1 MATDVRKGTATAAT
15 FAGYV
20 TFFLPAGVLLS
31 FLSLY
36 LHGKG
41 MSTAEVGFIVSCLF
55 SVKLIASPLI
65 VFFADA
71 RDRHTGVSAIFLA
84 LSLLGAAGLGFLTG
98 FISLTLATVALA
110 VSRNYFQSMLENR
123 AVRHRSSGQSQ
134 YGALRLTGSLAVAIG
149 VAIAGAVQAW
159 RPQAFAAVFGGLLV
173 ASSLGFAAATRGMP
187 APERSTSPDA
197 PRFDPRAAT
206 GGRATAVILVLLAAA
221 LLIGAHGALYSVGSI
236 ALDRHGFGPAGTA
249 VIWVA
254 TFAAE
259 AIGFGLLNRA
269 TRAFGPW
276 IMALA
281 GSVAMVRWGLMAV
294 VSSPAWFAAT
304 FLLQAVTLA
313 WCHGTLVKTISE
325 LFPGRF
331 AATGQALYLAGAH
344 GIGMALCTYIGARL
358 FVVYADRAF
367 LLPLMMTLGGLAA
380 WYVSVA
386 AIRKLQKANACA
398 LPTT

>member
-1 MATDVRKGTATAAT
+1 MAADVRIGTSTTAT

-55 SVKLIASPLI
+55 SVKLVASPLI
-65 VFFADA
+65 VLFADA
-71 RDRHTGVSAIFLA
+71 RDRHAGVSTVFLA
-84 LSLLGAAGLGFLTG
+84 LSLLAAAGLGYLTG
-98 FISLTLATVALA
+98 FTSLALATVALA

-123 AVRHRSSGQSQ
+123 AVKLRSGGRPQ

-159 RPQAFAAVFGGLLV
+159 RPQAFPAAFAGLLV
-173 ASSLGFAAATRGMP
+173 ASSLGFAAASQAMP
-187 APERSTSPDA
+187 VPPNSGAIASTT
-197 PRFDPRAAT
+197 FDPRAAAS
-206 GGRATAVILVLLAAA
+206 GRARAIILVLLAAA
-221 LLIGAHGALYSVGSI
+221 LLVGAHGALYSVGSI
-236 ALDRHGFGPAGTA
+236 ALEKHGFGPAAIA
-249 VIWVA
+249 VIWVG

-269 TRAFGPW
+269 TNSLGPRVIAF
-276 IMALA
+276 AA
-281 GSVAMVRWGLMAV
+281 SVAILRWGLMAV
-294 VSSPAWFAAT
+294 LSSPAWFAAT

-313 WCHGTLVKTISE
+313 WCHGTLVKTISD

-344 GIGMALCTYIGARL
+344 GIGMSLCTYFGAKL
-358 FVVYADRAF
+358 FVVYADQAF

-380 WYVSVA
+380 WYSSAA
-386 AIRKLQKANACA
+386 AIRKLEKANACA

>member
-1 MATDVRKGTATAAT
+1 MSADVRHGTATTAT

-55 SVKLIASPLI
+55 SVKLVASPLI
-65 VFFADA
+65 IFFADA
-71 RDRHTGVSAIFLA
+71 RDRHTGVSAVFLA

-98 FISLTLATVALA
+98 FSSLALATVALA

-123 AVRHRSSGQSQ
+123 AVKLRSSGRSQ

-159 RPQAFAAVFGGLLV
+159 RPQAFPAVFVGLLV
-173 ASSLGFAAATRGMP
+173 ASSLGFAAASRGMP
-187 APERSTSPDA
+187 VPPSSPLA
-197 PRFDPRAAT
+197 GTPTFDPRAAA
-206 GGRATAVILVLLAAA
+206 GGRARAVILVLLAAA

-236 ALDRHGFGPAGTA
+236 ALERHGFGPAAIG
-249 VIWVA
+249 VIWVG

-269 TRAFGPW
+269 TRTLGSWVMAFV
-276 IMALA
+276 AA
-281 GSVAMVRWGLMAV
+281 VAMLRWGSMAV
-294 VSSPAWFAAT
+294 LSSAAWFAAT
-304 FLLQAVTLA
+304 FVLQAITLA
-313 WCHGTLVKTISE
+313 WCHGTLVKTISD

-344 GIGMALCTYIGARL
+344 GIGMSLCTYFGAKL
-358 FVVYADRAF
+358 FVAYANEAF

-380 WYVSVA
+380 WYSSAA
-386 AIRKLQKANACA
+386 AIRKLEKANACA